1 MLIIHKWHFSVT
13 SYLYTDISNLFLTF
27 LLQWLHDMP
36 ALKGTLQGICF
47 QHGHITW
54 GQRCASL
61 QSHAQ
66 AVQSG
71 AIQILAGLAFVC
83 FPVSMVAVLG
93 NCKQYQ
99 HSPEIIRLPQAHA
112 LLKALFSSRRNR
124 VHSLFIFSSFLNQ
137 LHGLNCF
144 WSALKW
150 ITKPRLCVT
159 TESTPHLSRRNL
171 FG

>member
-1 MLIIHKWHFSVT
+1 MTFLCDVMMNLRS
-13 SYLYTDISNLFLTF
+13 LYWYFNLSLFTL
-27 LLQWLHDMP
+27 LLQWLRVMQ
-36 ALKGTLQGICF
+36 ALKGTLRGMCF
-47 QHGHITW
+47 QHRQITW

-61 QSHAQ
+61 QSHGQ
-66 AVQSG
+66 AVQCG
-71 AIQILAGLAFVC
+71 AIQILARLAFVC
-83 FPVSMVAVLG
+83 FPLSMVAVLG

-124 VHSLFIFSSFLNQ
+124 VHSLLLFSSFSNQ

-144 WSALKW
+144 WNVLKW

-159 TESTPHLSRRNL
+159 TESTLHLSRLNL
-171 FG
+171 FV